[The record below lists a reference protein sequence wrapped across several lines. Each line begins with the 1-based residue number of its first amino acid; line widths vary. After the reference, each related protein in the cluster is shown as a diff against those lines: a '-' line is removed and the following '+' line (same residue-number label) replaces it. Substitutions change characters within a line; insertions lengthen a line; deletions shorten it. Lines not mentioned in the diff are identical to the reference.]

1 MSDGEPEG
9 KRATDKSPRICRG
22 NGARR
27 FPFRGLDQRKRV
39 CSRIVLRGSPGVCQS
54 EPWSTPRMVTS
65 GAGRECGGRIN
76 FVSSRALHAPRKD
89 KKRGWELAASR
100 DYPELYLRHF
110 SDCRLGVGNCSQKH
124 LAG

>member
-1 MSDGEPEG
+1 MPDDELEG
-9 KRATDKSPRICRG
+9 KRATDKSPRISRG

-54 EPWSTPRMVTS
+54 EPWSTARMVTS
-65 GAGRECGGRIN
+65 GSGRECGGRID

-89 KKRGWELAASR
+89 KKRGRELAASH
-100 DYPELYLRHF
+100 DHPELYVCHF
-110 SDCRLGVGNCSQKH
+110 SACRLGV
-124 LAG
+124 